1 MHMTRKLISTGSPF
15 EKNLSFSR
23 AVVVD
28 NMVFVSGCTGY
39 DYSTMVLSDDIV
51 EQTDQTFK
59 NIAFALQEAGASF
72 KDLVRVNYFV
82 PDPIEFEK
90 CWPVINR
97 YLDAYKPACTVVCC
111 KLVNDLL
118 KIEIEVTAVK
128 SN

>member
-1 MHMTRKLISTGSPF
+1 MARKLISTGSSF

-28 NMVFVSGCTGY
+28 NMIFVSGCTGY
-39 DYSTMVLSDDIV
+39 DYTTMTLSNDIV
-51 EQTDQTFK
+51 EQTEQTFK
-59 NIAFALQEAGASF
+59 NIAFALKEAGASF

-90 CWPVINR
+90 CWPVINK
-97 YLDAYKPACTVVCC
+97 YLDFYKPACTVVCC
-111 KLVNDLL
+111 NLVNEQL

-128 SN
+128 NS